1 MKTIIFTIISA
12 LSVSFAS
19 FGQYGR
25 AVITCMNE
33 KELIPISD
41 LTVEIWQDSV
51 CAELKTDAHGVVNFE
66 KLRPG
71 QAEVRFIL
79 NSQKDEKVVIFIQ
92 ENQVYQYTALL
103 NFAEEELVNL
113 TGKDYQLS
121 PQGHQNGQVEEED
134 INSIIM
140 SSSIFGASSSYL
152 AEVEIVSYQTPLID
166 KDGGASGQTIT
177 RQDVTKMPVR
187 SANGVASTVG
197 GVYLEEG
204 TENLNVRGGRR
215 DANIYFIDGV
225 KVQGS
230 HNIPKSAIG
239 EVTVLTGGIPA
250 NYGDVTG
257 GVISIETRSTGHD
270 NSRYSDQSY
279 GRSRNNNKNTATYQP
294 VEYVTPPNYDHFL
307 PIYENDF
314 LSPLTHPHS
323 TFGIDVDQGA
333 WTYLKHTLNN
343 GRNVQRDA
351 VKLEEMINAFQYR
364 KIDVPKDEL
373 LHVEIERSSCAW
385 NSNNEL
391 VTIHLQALDLPK
403 DLPRKSH
410 NFVFLI
416 DVSGSMFPQDRLPL
430 LIKGL
435 KHFVTTLDENDRISI
450 VTYAGNSGLVLP
462 STKCNK
468 QQVILNAL
476 DNLTAGGS
484 TNGIGGIKEAY
495 QIAEE
500 NFDPELNNRIILATD
515 GDFNVG
521 INNPTELRDFI
532 STKRGQGIY
541 LTALGFGMG
550 NYKNSTLESLA
561 KSGDGNHFYIRNIED
576 MKKVLVNDIGN
587 LMNIAR
593 DVKLNVE
600 FNPKLVSNY
609 RLIGYESRLLKPKDF
624 VDDTKDAGEIGYGH
638 HVTAVYEIEHGKAED
653 VESHFVKTK
662 SSFFD
667 NDIAFV
673 KLRYKPMEESQSIE
687 REYHLNKKH
696 AQTENQLLNL
706 VIAFGLELRKSVFKS
721 ELNLSVLRKMAMN
734 FKATTEEEVELKGLI
749 LKYTVAGD

>member
-12 LSVSFAS
+12 LSVSFAG

-25 AVITCMNE
+25 AVITCMDE
-33 KELIPISD
+33 KELSPISD
-41 LTVEIWQDSV
+41 LVVEIWQDSV

-71 QAEVRFIL
+71 QTEVRFVL
-79 NSQKDEKVVIFIQ
+79 DSLTNEKVVIFIQ
-92 ENQVYQYTALL
+92 ENQVFQYTALL

-113 TGKDYQLS
+113 TGKDYQVS
-121 PQGHQNGQVEEED
+121 PQGHDRHVVKVNTNT
-134 INSIIM
+134 ITM
-140 SSSIFGASSSYL
+140 SSDVFSSSSSYL
-152 AEVEIVSYQTPLID
+152 SEVEIVHYQTPLID
-166 KDGGASGQTIT
+166 KDGGASGHTVT

-197 GVYLEEG
+197 GVYHEEG
-204 TENLNVRGGRR
+204 TENLNIRGGRG

-230 HNIPKSAIG
+230 HNVPKSAIQQ
-239 EVTVLTGGIPA
+239 VTVITGGIPA

-257 GVISIETRSTGHD
+257 GVISIETRSTGYE
-270 NSRYSDQSY
+270 RTTYSDQSY
-279 GRSRNNNKNTATYQP
+279 SRSRNRNTSSYQHT
-294 VEYVTPPNYDHFL
+294 EYVAPPNYDHFL

-323 TFGIDVDQGA
+323 TFGLDVDQGA
-333 WTYLKHTLNN
+333 WTYLKHAINN

-351 VKLEEMINAFQYR
+351 VKMEEMINSFEYR
-364 KIDVPKDEL
+364 NIEVPKDEM
-373 LHVEIERSSCAW
+373 LHVEIERSPCAW
-385 NSNNEL
+385 NSQNEL
-391 VTIHLQALDLPK
+391 VSIHLKAMDLPK

-416 DVSGSMFPQDRLPL
+416 DVSGSMSSPDKLSLMIQ
-430 LIKGL
+430 GL

-450 VTYAGNSGLVLP
+450 VTYAGNSGVALP
-462 STKCNK
+462 STKCNEK
-468 QQVILNAL
+468 QIILKAL
-476 DNLTAGGS
+476 DNLDANGS

-495 QIAEE
+495 RIAEE

-521 INNPTELRDFI
+521 IHNPTELRDYI
-532 STKRGQGIY
+532 TEKRGQGIY

-561 KSGDGNHFYIRNIED
+561 KSGDGNHFYIRNLND

-600 FNPKLVSNY
+600 FNPKLVQNY
-609 RLIGYESRLLKPKDF
+609 RLIGYESRLLKPRDF
-624 VDDTKDAGEIGYGH
+624 TDDTKDAGEIGYGH

-662 SSFFD
+662 STFFD
-667 NDIAFV
+667 NDLAFV
-673 KLRYKPMEESQSIE
+673 KLRYKPMEDSLSIE
-687 REYHLNKKH
+687 RQYHLNKKH
-696 AQTENQLLNL
+696 AQTENELLNL

-721 ELNLSVLRKMAMN
+721 DLNASSLRKMAMN

-749 LKYTVAGD
+749 MKYTIAGD